1 MRSKAIVLVA
11 FIVLGFAM
19 TARAANEYPALR
31 SGGKVKIGYIVPDLT
46 NESHIRNFAQ
56 VQKEC
61 KQRGWDLIQ
70 DTNATYEGDKTRT
83 AFQRIMSQDPHVIIL
98 AYTEMPPINDLII
111 EARRRGIGVYSIGGD
126 LVEGI
131 VMHIECAPAV
141 IAAKI
146 MTYAIQ
152 RMNGTGNVSGFL
164 DFFAPRGLR
173 RDIVAAAL
181 IEQGRW
187 DFGPTE
193 HHKLTP
199 EGYTDEIFRVTSNW
213 LTKHGN
219 DLDFVW
225 ICWDL
230 GAITVARAMAEKGYT
245 KDDMFTVGIDGGAM
259 AWSIIRDGKIPF
271 VASLAEPYEYIVH
284 TTMEAINQA
293 HVDGVPPGS
302 TESLIPATRY
312 LSPDQFC
319 TVIDETNV
327 PPVGMNIHEVF
338 NYYGGNPKDPNAWY
352 NQGEPYLVQ
361 ESIN

>member
-1 MRSKAIVLVA
+1 MRRTMIALALA
-11 FIVLGFAM
+11 FGLAL
-19 TARAANEYPALR
+19 AAQAADEYPPLKQAAKL
-31 SGGKVKIGYIVPDLT
+31 KIGYIVPDLT
-46 NESHIRNFAQ
+46 NESHIRNFGQ
-56 VQKEC
+56 VQREC
-61 KQRGWDLIQ
+61 ELRGWELIQ

-83 AFQRIMSQDPHVIIL
+83 AFQRILSQEPEVIIL
-98 AYTEMPPINDLII
+98 AYTEMPPIMDLIV
-111 EARRRGIGVYSIGGD
+111 EARRRGVGVYSVGGD
-126 LVEGI
+126 LTEGI
-131 VMHIECAPAV
+131 TMHIECAPAV
-141 IAAKI
+141 ISAKI

-152 RMNGTGNVSGFL
+152 RMNGAGDVTGFI
-164 DFFAPRGLR
+164 DFFAPRGIR

-213 LTKHGN
+213 LTKHG
-219 DLDFVW
+219 DRLDFVW

-245 KDDMFTVGIDGGAM
+245 KDDMFSVGIDGGAM

-293 HVDGVPPGS
+293 HVGGVAPG
-302 TESLIPATRY
+302 TKESLIPSTRY

-327 PPVGMNIHEVF
+327 PPVGTNIHAVF
-338 NYYGGNPKDPNAWY
+338 DYYGGNPDDPDAWY